1 MELKT
6 MNEHVENP
14 DNYYDIYNN
23 EIISSNI
30 DHFWEANSESGSDS
44 SHEELFDH
52 DLSRNHILSFRKLKR
67 KIYKQCDTNIV
78 HKHST
83 VLDVFM
89 RYIQCHH
96 VLYSE
101 ASYYCS
107 YKLNLFML
115 PCMFLSTTCSVIT
128 SVHLK
133 NVNISTLIAIFNG
146 IISFLLAI
154 VNYLKLDAN
163 AEAHKISAY
172 QYTKLESHIKVHS
185 GELLLYENDSLL
197 TDDEY
202 IHEQL
207 SLWDKKE
214 GSLYENDK
222 IKQRA
227 NDRISFHNSLI
238 KYKQN
243 KEKEFND
250 KVQMIMTSIKETLKN
265 VEDNNNFSLPRHILR
280 KYSEICNMNIFLY
293 IRSID
298 TYKQVLLND
307 LRNVKNEIRFYKNKG
322 YDINPSYRDKF
333 KLLYKQKN
341 DLVRNFFEI
350 NKGYTLIDRMLQQE
364 LINVELMTKY
374 NFLFTFQNIL
384 NCFGSSYNILPERYM
399 KSTHIGYM
407 DKDGKYLLEKVLEN

>member
-1 MELKT
+1 MESGIELRDSDT
-6 MNEHVENP
+6 
-14 DNYYDIYNN
+14 DYDIYNN
-23 EIISSNI
+23 EIISDNI
-30 DHFWEANSESGSDS
+30 NHFWEANSESDSDSDS
-44 SHEELFDH
+44 SRENLFDE

-115 PCMFLSTTCSVIT
+115 PCMFLSTSCSVLT
-128 SVHLK
+128 SVHVK
-133 NVNISTLIAIFNG
+133 NVDISTLIAIFNG

-185 GELLLYENDSLL
+185 GELLLYENDPLL
-197 TDDEY
+197 TDQEY
-202 IHEQL
+202 IREQL

-214 GSLYENDK
+214 GSLYEKKGDNE
-222 IKQRA
+222 RA
-227 NDRISFHNSLI
+227 SDRIAFHNSLI
-238 KYKQN
+238 QAKKN
-243 KEKEFND
+243 KENEFNE
-250 KVQMIMTSIKETLKN
+250 KVQVIMTSIKETLKN
-265 VEDNNNFSLPRHILR
+265 VEDNNNFSLPRHILI

-298 TYKQVLLND
+298 NYKQVLLNE

-322 YDINPSYRDKF
+322 YDINPVYRDKF
-333 KLLYKQKN
+333 KTLYQQKN

-374 NFLFTFQNIL
+374 NFLFMFQSLL

-399 KSTHIGYM
+399 KCTHIGYV

>member
-6 MNEHVENP
+6 MNEHLEDS

-30 DHFWEANSESGSDS
+30 DHFWEANSESDSDS
-44 SHEELFDH
+44 SQEELFDH
-52 DLSRNHILSFRKLKR
+52 DLSHNHILSFRKLKR

-89 RYIQCHH
+89 RYIQCHQ

-222 IKQRA
+222 IKERA

-238 KYKQN
+238 KDKQN

-333 KLLYKQKN
+333 KLLYQQKN

-364 LINVELMTKY
+364 LINVELKTKY